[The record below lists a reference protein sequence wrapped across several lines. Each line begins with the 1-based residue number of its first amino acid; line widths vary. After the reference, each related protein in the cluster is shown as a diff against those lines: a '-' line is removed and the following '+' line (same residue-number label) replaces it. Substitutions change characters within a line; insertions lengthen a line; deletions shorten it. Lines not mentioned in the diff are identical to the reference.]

1 MLKIFKLF
9 IFLKMYTL
17 FYIYIK
23 FKISEN
29 INYRYFTVKG
39 NKISENLNKYII
51 QEDTIT
57 ELKDFV
63 LLEK

>member
-1 MLKIFKLF
+1 
-9 IFLKMYTL
+9 MYTL